1 MRAELNHGDDPEG
14 AFLPPDGAR
23 PDLIAT
29 QRQFL
34 AKQIEEYRTKLE
46 TLDRQRTQK
55 EAERDT
61 VTATIAKL
69 EASQKIIQQRLEIL
83 QTLAEKGLGSKLTY
97 LEALQS
103 FTDNEKDLVVQKS
116 RLNEAAAAV
125 AAITEGRAQEAA
137 EFQRRLFGELAEAER
152 KAAVLSSDLARAE
165 QRTKLQVLTA
175 PVDGVVQQLSVH
187 TIGGVVTPAQQLAV
201 VVPAD
206 SALEVEAMV
215 SNRDIGFVH
224 AGQEAQIKVDSF
236 PFTRYGLLQ
245 GRIMTVSQ
253 DAIVHDA
260 PSDKGKDNG
269 ADRETASSEPKGQEF
284 SYVARVALDSIQ
296 MQIDDA
302 VANVLPGMAVTV
314 EIKTGS
320 RTIMSY
326 LLSPLQKYKHDILRE
341 R

>member
-1 MRAELNHGDDPEG
+1 
-14 AFLPPDGAR
+14 
-23 PDLIAT
+23 
-29 QRQFL
+29 
-34 AKQIEEYRTKLE
+34 
-46 TLDRQRTQK
+46 
-55 EAERDT
+55 
-61 VTATIAKL
+61 
-69 EASQKIIQQRLEIL
+69 
-83 QTLAEKGLGSKLTY
+83 
-97 LEALQS
+97 
-103 FTDNEKDLVVQKS
+103 
-116 RLNEAAAAV
+116 
-125 AAITEGRAQEAA
+125 
-137 EFQRRLFGELAEAER
+137 
-152 KAAVLSSDLARAE
+152 
-165 QRTKLQVLTA
+165 
-175 PVDGVVQQLSVH
+175 
-187 TIGGVVTPAQQLAV
+187 
-201 VVPAD
+201 
-206 SALEVEAMV
+206 MV

-224 AGQEAQIKVDSF
+224 VGQEAQIKVDSF